1 MGQAELLITGLLVAI
16 AGLSG
21 LARRLSLPYPIVLVV
36 GGALFG
42 FVPGLPA
49 IKLDPDAILVLF
61 LPPLLYGASIFANFN
76 DLRANLR
83 GLTLS
88 TVGLVLA
95 TMCAVAWAA
104 HALVPGLSWEAAF
117 VLGAIVSPTDPL
129 AAATVM
135 RRLDVPRR
143 LVSAVEGEGL
153 FNDATALVAYRVAVA
168 AVVAGSF
175 SLADAGLK
183 FLVGAAGGVAVGLA
197 VGWVVAE
204 IRRRTTDAQ
213 VSVTISLLTGY
224 AAFVPA
230 DAIGASGILATVT
243 AGIYMG
249 IRGPRILPARARLQG
264 YFVWDIVDFII
275 NAILFVLIGLQLH
288 AVVGALSG
296 YPAGALAGYALAVTG
311 MVVGT
316 RLVWFFTV
324 PYLIRAID
332 RRPAQRAR
340 RVGARWRL
348 IMAWSG
354 MRGSVSLAVAL
365 ALPFTIAAGGEFPQ
379 RDLIVFLTFAV
390 IFFTLVVQGLSL
402 PALIRRLGV
411 SDGGADASEELR
423 ARLVATKAAI
433 EQIDA
438 LAGEEWTRDETV
450 ERMRGLYEYRKR
462 RFAAR
467 AGKIQDD
474 GYEDRSLAYQQMVQ
488 IVLGAQRDALLRMR
502 SDGELSNEAMN
513 RILRELDL
521 EESRLEI

>member
-1 MGQAELLITGLLVAI
+1 
-16 AGLSG
+16 
-21 LARRLSLPYPIVLVV
+21 
-36 GGALFG
+36 
-42 FVPGLPA
+42 
-49 IKLDPDAILVLF
+49 
-61 LPPLLYGASIFANFN
+61 
-76 DLRANLR
+76 
-83 GLTLS
+83 
-88 TVGLVLA
+88 
-95 TMCAVAWAA
+95 
-104 HALVPGLSWEAAF
+104 
-117 VLGAIVSPTDPL
+117 
-129 AAATVM
+129 
-135 RRLDVPRR
+135 
-143 LVSAVEGEGL
+143 
-153 FNDATALVAYRVAVA
+153 
-168 AVVAGSF
+168 
-175 SLADAGLK
+175 
-183 FLVGAAGGVAVGLA
+183 VAVGLA
-197 VGWVVAE
+197 VGWIVAE

-264 YFVWDIVDFII
+264 FFVWDIVDFII

-288 AVVGALSG
+288 AVVDALSG
-296 YPAGALAGYALAVTG
+296 YSAGSLAGYALAVTG

-324 PYLIRAID
+324 PYLVRAID

-348 IMAWSG
+348 VMAWSG
-354 MRGSVSLAVAL
+354 MRGAVSLAVAL
-365 ALPFTIAAGGEFPQ
+365 ALPFATAAGGEFPQ

-411 SDGGADASEELR
+411 TDGGADADEELR
-423 ARLVATKAAI
+423 GRLVATKAAI

-502 SDGELSNEAMN
+502 SDGELSNQAMN